1 MASKQEIIN
10 SRKIKLEILQNSG
23 MNPFT
28 AITKRTHTLNET
40 ITNFETLE
48 SSQQEIVL
56 AGRVMALR
64 GQGGILFIVLS
75 DGTAEFQTVL
85 KKDEIEETI
94 FDLFVETI
102 DVSDFIEVSGKV
114 FITKRGEKS
123 ILISTWRILTKSLM
137 PLPDSWY
144 GLSDEEEQLRKRYLS
159 LAIDPQMR
167 AMFARRSAF
176 WNSSRNFFLSRGFME
191 VETPTLEVTTGGAE
205 ANPFKSYHKNYDID
219 VYLRISVGELWQKR
233 LMAGM
238 IPKTFEIG
246 RVYRNEGSSPDHLQ
260 EFTNLEFY
268 ESYSDYKKGM
278 KMVRDLYITIA
289 TEVYGTTKFESKG
302 HTFDFSHEWP
312 EIDYADEIKN
322 RTGIDIFESSDS
334 DILNTLKELAVKF
347 EGTTRERMID
357 SLWKYCRKQISGPA
371 FLVHHPVLVSPL
383 SKRLESDPRKTERF
397 QPIIAGTEV
406 GNGFSE
412 LNDPIDQRQRFED
425 QQQLIERGD
434 DEAMMPEWEFVD
446 MLEYGMPPTCG
457 FGFGERLFAILEGKT
472 LRDVTLFPLVK
483 PKIENREE

>member
-1 MASKQEIIN
+1 MASKQEIIDA
-10 SRKIKLEILQNSG
+10 RIPKLELLKQAG
-23 MNPFT
+23 MNPYQAHT
-28 AITKRTHTLNET
+28 DMTHTLAEV
-40 ITNFETLE
+40 IEQFSTLE
-48 SSQQEIVL
+48 SSQDIVVL
-56 AGRVMALR
+56 AGRVVAIR
-64 GQGGILFIVLS
+64 GQGGILFVVLS
-75 DGTAEFQTVL
+75 DGTAQFQAVL
-85 KKDEIEETI
+85 KKDEIEEQV
-94 FDLFVETI
+94 FDLFVNTV
-102 DVSDFIEVSGKV
+102 DTSDFIEVTGTV
-114 FITKRGEKS
+114 FVTKRGEQS
-123 ILISTWRILTKSLM
+123 LMISNWNMLTKSLM

-144 GLSDEEEQLRKRYLS
+144 GLADQEEQLRKRYLS
-159 LAIDPQMR
+159 LAIDPEMR
-167 AMFARRSAF
+167 AMFARRSKF
-176 WNSSRNFFLSRGFME
+176 WNVTRQFFLDKNFTE

-205 ANPFKSYHKNYDID
+205 ANPFKTHHKDYDVD

-238 IPKTFEIG
+238 LPKTFEIG

-260 EFTNLEFY
+260 EFTNLEYY
-268 ESYSDYKKGM
+268 EAYSDYKKGM
-278 KMVRDLYITIA
+278 KVVRDLYLKLA
-289 TEVYGTTKFESKG
+289 QEVWGTTQFESKG
-302 HTFDFSHEWP
+302 HTFNLADEWV
-312 EIDYADEIKN
+312 ELDYAEEVQKRTGINIFDDADEI
-322 RTGIDIFESSDS
+322 
-334 DILNTLKELAVKF
+334 ILEKLKELGVKF
-347 EGTTRERMID
+347 DGTTRERMID

-412 LNDPIDQRQRFED
+412 LNDPIDQRARFEE

-483 PKIENREE
+483 QKIEE